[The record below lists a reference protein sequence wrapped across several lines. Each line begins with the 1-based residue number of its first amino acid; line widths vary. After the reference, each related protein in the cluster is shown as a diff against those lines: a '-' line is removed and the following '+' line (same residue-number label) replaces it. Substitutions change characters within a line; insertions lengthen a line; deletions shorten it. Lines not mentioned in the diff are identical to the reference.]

1 MSCPACEQSR
11 LAGKRFCSQCGAQLS
26 FEPAQGSGLSA
37 AAPLEPRTQWSGTYT
52 PPPTPRSAAPDAAA
66 PTPPTPA
73 PRKKAPVG
81 LIAAIIALV
90 ALVALLGMLFAT
102 GVIRLG
108 GGEKKVDPVGGDTKK
123 TIVEPEEG
131 TYHVEETVLADNSI
145 LRVTLLNVSED
156 DGSVFFKL
164 KLENTASD
172 SYVIGTAVN
181 GINDYDLND
190 YAMGVYS
197 ELDSGKSATKTIK
210 VEKDV
215 LDHFELGQIDK
226 ITLNTFAMVSL
237 DSERYLRDEYTDV
250 YPTGLDA
257 DSFEQPEHME
267 FDTEERAYRESGMS
281 VWLVNPGV
289 DEDGD
294 FAFYLYGENDT
305 RKDMAIVLNDVT
317 VNDIPVEN
325 AFMLIS
331 FPGHRSYS
339 LCWFT
344 EEELADIGLT
354 PEDVASIR
362 FSFIVYDGDT
372 EEVIDA
378 FDYTY
383 GAPGGGSGG
392 TSSV

>member
-26 FEPAQGSGLSA
+26 VEPAQGSGLSA

-52 PPPTPRSAAPDAAA
+52 PPPTPRSAAPDAAG
-66 PTPPTPA
+66 PTPK
-73 PRKKAPVG
+73 KKAPVG
-81 LIAAIIALV
+81 LIAAVIALV
-90 ALVALLGMLFAT
+90 ALAALVITLFAT

-108 GGEKKVDPVGGDTKK
+108 GKKVDPGGGGPSK
-123 TIVEPEEG
+123 TVVEPENDG
-131 TYHVEETVLADNSI
+131 AYHVEETVLADNSI
-145 LRVTLLNVSED
+145 LRVTLLEVSED

-172 SYVIGTAVN
+172 SYVVGTVVN
-181 GINDYDLND
+181 AINDYDLND
-190 YAMGVYS
+190 YSMGVYS
-197 ELDSGKSATKTIK
+197 ELDSGESATKTIK

-215 LDHFELGQIDK
+215 LDLFGLGRIDK

-257 DSFEQPEHME
+257 DSFEQPAHME
-267 FDTEERAYRESGMS
+267 FDAEERAYRESGMS

-305 RKDMAIVLNDVT
+305 RKDMVIVLDDVT
-317 VNDIPVEN
+317 VNDIPVDDI
-325 AFMLIS
+325 FTLVS
-331 FPGHRSYS
+331 FSGHHSYS
-339 LCWFT
+339 LCWFSK
-344 EEELADIGLT
+344 EELADIGLT
-354 PEDVASIR
+354 PGDVASIR

-372 EEVIDA
+372 EAVIDA

-383 GAPGGGSGG
+383 GTPSGGSGG